1 MWNTLIEE
9 DTANGRFVGDEKL
22 SRQEHI
28 FRCKIKLPDLEQRMS
43 NQACTQII
51 QQALTRSETCMFL
64 TRILVL
70 MKNNIITCM
79 DDRYEIESV
88 SKCEQYAIQLSVI
101 RLTDVP
107 FTINAII
114 PIKEVSILDSTKEHQ
129 RHGYFVEIRID
140 GVDRFHKIAVVFAI
154 KAIATIVLKASFFS
168 SCNDKESVNEKDQVA
183 YTKNQDLLIETV
195 FSNREK
201 ERFIYLQNRRS
212 IVIDEINQLV
222 KKWENKLVI
231 GNSFVSV
238 VRKKPRNIEYNIRRF
253 TDEFHHCKLFLVRN
267 GVTPSSVEEIYK
279 WFVSEQCV
287 PINDSQFIQPKFV
300 NEELFGIEL
309 LGKFLFLK
317 FLVNYNIILLYTK
330 WKCRCTML
338 RIFI

>member
-1 MWNTLIEE
+1 MWNTFIEE
-9 DTANGRFVGDEKL
+9 DTVNGRFVGDEKL

-43 NQACTQII
+43 NQACKQII

-70 MKNNIITCM
+70 MKNNIITCI
-79 DDRYEIESV
+79 DDRYEMESI
-88 SKCEQYAIQLSVI
+88 SKCEQYGIQLSVI
-101 RLTDVP
+101 RLSDVP

-195 FSNREK
+195 FSNKEK

-231 GNSFVSV
+231 RNSSIRNVYVSIGLLP
-238 VRKKPRNIEYNIRRF
+238 PRNNEYNIRRF

-317 FLVNYNIILLYTK
+317 FLGNYDII
-330 WKCRCTML
+330 
-338 RIFI
+338 